1 MYALAGDFFTNFEED
16 LDECVV
22 YKLSLQNIDVRTNV
36 VFYRFHTNVR
46 QGARSK
52 NRRAAGTSPR
62 GRLQS
67 GRPRRGL
74 VGRVRWRGRVLKT
87 VLKLVVFAHFRSSAR
102 I

>member
-1 MYALAGDFFTNFEED
+1 MKILTNVLYMNHLSKTSMYALAGDFFTNFEED

-22 YKLSLQNIDVRTNV
+22 YNLSLQNIDVRTNV

-67 GRPRRGL
+67 GRPKG
-74 VGRVRWRGRVLKT
+74 WRAVLD
-87 VLKLVVFAHFRSSAR
+87 R
-102 I
+102 